1 MTTCK
6 QSRGFTLLELVV
18 VLAVLALIAGTAVP
32 LAGAVVVADKRD
44 QATQDLEQLATA
56 LDAYYFDN
64 AAFPTSLTAS
74 DFFGVYFQPGIGG
87 GAVVDPFTMNLN
99 YVYAVDTAT
108 NFATVHSRGE
118 NGTDEGAAAEELSV
132 FVYGAVPG
140 GRHTWMKLRI
150 AVEVLAN
157 FIESGGN
164 VGGSWIGVC
173 SRMGLDPTYRTDGF
187 GTTFDWDDSSY
198 ALRSA
203 GPDKTLNTA
212 DDIEI

>member
-1 MTTCK
+1 MTTCDR
-6 QSRGFTLLELVV
+6 SRGFTLLELIV

-32 LAGAVVVADKRD
+32 LAGAVVVAEKRD
-44 QATQDLEQLATA
+44 KATQDLEQLAAA

-64 AAFPTSLTAS
+64 AAFPASLNAS
-74 DFFGVYFQPGIGG
+74 DFFGVYFQPGVGN
-87 GAVVDPFTMNLN
+87 GAVVDPFTVNVN
-99 YVYAVDTAT
+99 YVYAVDTAA
-108 NFATVHSRGE
+108 NFASVHSRGE
-118 NGTDEGAAAEELSV
+118 NGTDEGAANEELSV
-132 FVYGAVPG
+132 FVYAAIPG
-140 GRHTWMKLRI
+140 GRHTWMRLRI

-164 VGGSWIGVC
+164 VSGSWTGVC
-173 SRMGLDPTYRTDGF
+173 SRMGLDPSYRTDGF